1 MTITS
6 DTTHTPLTEGVVFRQ
21 GVVCEDRDTTV
32 LLGLRNQTGY
42 RLTHVTGGIVALLHR
57 LTREAVPADALGAG
71 LDERELRQLPRLL
84 ERIAPFLARAQL
96 LGDTPLISVEA
107 TAPGAPYRAVAVGAD
122 DPVRLSKFTLLRRR
136 EGALVLETPLTAFRC
151 VVRTPAAAAVV
162 SALAET
168 GSATALGSAG
178 LPADG
183 VAELLGHLVG
193 AGFAD
198 LGVRDGDGSGARFP
212 ADDDEVLRQWDVHD
226 LYFHSRSR
234 LGRTDEPYGGRFPHV
249 GTIEPLPPV
258 RPAHAGEPV
267 ALRRPKLD
275 DILSRD
281 PSLIA
286 AMEGRQSIR
295 GYGEKPPHIDQLAE
309 FLYRVARVRGVYG
322 PRPDQKM
329 PYAGSTRP
337 YPCGGAAYELE
348 LYLTVRRC
356 EGLDAGVYH
365 YDAQEHA
372 LRLVNADAETRGRLL
387 DLASLS
393 TGGEAVPDVLI
404 TVTSRF
410 QRLSWKY
417 QSIAYAVT
425 LKHVG
430 VLYQTMYLVATAMGL
445 AACGLGSGNSE
456 LAERAFGLDPLR
468 ESAVGEFILGSA
480 PEVRPEPESARGA
493 VDWRPGLDP
502 QWQQDVRRLL
512 P

>member
-1 MTITS
+1 VTTTIEPTR
-6 DTTHTPLTEGVVFRQ
+6 LTEGTVFRQ
-21 GVVCEDRDTTV
+21 GVVCEHRDSTV

-42 RLTHVTGGIVALLHR
+42 RLTHVTPGIIGLLHR
-57 LTREAVPADALGAG
+57 LTREAVPSGALAEG
-71 LDERELRQLPRLL
+71 LDERERRQLPRVL

-96 LGDTPLISVEA
+96 LDGTAHLSVEA
-107 TAPGAPYRAVAVGAD
+107 TAPVEPYTLVPVGPD
-122 DPVRLSKFTLLRRR
+122 RPVRLSKFTLLRRR
-136 EGALVLETPLTAFRC
+136 EGALVLETPLTAYRC
-151 VVRTPAAAAVV
+151 VVRSAAAAAVV
-162 SALAET
+162 SALAGT
-168 GSATALGSAG
+168 ATAAELARPG
-178 LPADG
+178 LPAEA

-193 AGFAD
+193 ASFAD
-198 LGVRDGDGSGARFP
+198 AGTRDADGDHFA

-258 RPAHAGEPV
+258 RPAPAGEPIP
-267 ALRRPKLD
+267 LHRPRLD

-281 PSLIA
+281 PSLVA
-286 AMEGRQSIR
+286 VMEGRQSIR
-295 GYGEKPPHIDQLAE
+295 AYGEQPLHIDQLGE
-309 FLYRVARVRGVYG
+309 FLYRTARVRGVYG

-356 EGLDAGVYH
+356 AGLAPGVYH
-365 YDAQEHA
+365 YDAAEHA
-372 LRLVNADAETRGRLL
+372 LRLVNDDPEIRRQLI
-387 DLASLS
+387 DLGSLS
-393 TGGEAVPDVLI
+393 TGGEAVPDVLF

-445 AACGLGSGNSE
+445 AACGLGSGNSA

-468 ESAVGEFILGSA
+468 ESAVGEFLLGSA
-480 PEVRPEPESARGA
+480 PEARPVPESARGA
-493 VDWRPGLDP
+493 ADWRPGNDP